1 MAETKSGPCNEVAS
15 GGVGESG
22 ASSMV
27 IHHVE
32 AKISKLMVL
41 RTTETS
47 LCPNTGAIAVL
58 IAGDQVAAG
67 VITDQGSSIQLE
79 AQPGDTVV
87 GVVHTFP
94 LFNDIACVRLGE
106 LHFRLDECD
115 LVT

>member
-1 MAETKSGPCNEVAS
+1 MAEAKNGPCTEVADGS
-15 GGVGESG
+15 VGESG

-27 IHHVE
+27 IHTVN

-41 RTTETS
+41 RATDSS
-47 LCPNTGAIAVL
+47 LCGNTGALAVL
-58 IAGDQVAAG
+58 SAGGQVAAG
-67 VITDQGSSIQLE
+67 IITDPGSSIQLE

-94 LFNDIACVRLGE
+94 LFNEIICIRLGE